1 MPSADELLGPSSAEA
16 LARAIGTA
24 APGSPLPSLQAAG
37 DGLQGLALR
46 ERADLLRDA
55 LLADI
60 PGGYQDLARVVRAAA
75 GSEEF
80 TGWLIWPVTSAVA
93 AKAVEAGPAADAAAF
108 EDALAL
114 LAELTPRLTSEFAV
128 RVLLRHDLDRAL
140 SVISAWT
147 DSPDEHV
154 RRLASEGTRP
164 YLPWSIRVP
173 EILARPGS
181 TIALLDALYRDESGY
196 VRRSVANHLND
207 LSRDHPELV
216 TSTARRWLKDPA
228 PHTAALV
235 RHALRTLIKRGNT
248 EALGLLGF
256 APAAVEI
263 SGPAL
268 DSTTVPFDGSVR
280 FTASIRNTGAE
291 AARLAVDYIVHHS
304 KANGTQTA
312 KTFKLT
318 TATLEPGQSLTL
330 ERGHSFRPITT
341 RRYYPGPHAIT
352 LQVNGVPSQ
361 RAEFELL
368 PSTAPASATEPVPAS

>member
-60 PGGYQDLARVVRAAA
+60 PGGYPDLARVVRAAA

-93 AKAVEAGPAADAAAF
+93 AKAVEAGQAADAAAF

-181 TIALLDALYRDESGY
+181 TIDLLDALYRDESGY

-207 LSRDHPELV
+207 LSLSLLLIGRDE
-216 TSTARRWLKDPA
+216 
-228 PHTAALV
+228 AALIV
-235 RHALRTLIKRGNT
+235 GTLTVADYQFLTGTHTQHSHMLRIATAHYCHAAQKIGAGHKKSRHNKALRFTLFCMNYRT
-248 EALGLLGF
+248 F
-256 APAAVEI
+256 
-263 SGPAL
+263 
-268 DSTTVPFDGSVR
+268 
-280 FTASIRNTGAE
+280 FTC
-291 AARLAVDYIVHHS
+291 
-304 KANGTQTA
+304 
-312 KTFKLT
+312 
-318 TATLEPGQSLTL
+318 
-330 ERGHSFRPITT
+330 
-341 RRYYPGPHAIT
+341 
-352 LQVNGVPSQ
+352 LQ
-361 RAEFELL
+361 
-368 PSTAPASATEPVPAS
+368 